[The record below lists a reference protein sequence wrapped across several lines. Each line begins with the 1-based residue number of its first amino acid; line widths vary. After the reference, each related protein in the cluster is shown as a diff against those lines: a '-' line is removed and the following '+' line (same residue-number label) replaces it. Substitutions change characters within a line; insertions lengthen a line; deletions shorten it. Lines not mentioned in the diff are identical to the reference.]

1 MNEQAALNEQPCQID
16 ELAGGD
22 RAHARQLRKDR
33 RRGLAEA
40 MARGVKA
47 AEWAR
52 ENGVAEST
60 AYRWAAK
67 AQVKAAVRE
76 ARRRALEE
84 LVGLSA
90 EDHRW
95 SVDGIKALARDASS
109 EAVRLAAYKSF
120 QLDVFKLVQYAQVH
134 DQMKAIEEKILGR
147 KNAAHGG
154 QGPR

>member
-1 MNEQAALNEQPCQID
+1 
-16 ELAGGD
+16 
-22 RAHARQLRKDR
+22 
-33 RRGLAEA
+33 

-47 AEWAR
+47 VDWAR
-52 ENGVAEST
+52 ENAVPQAT

-67 AQVKAAVRE
+67 PQVKSAMRE
-76 ARRRALEE
+76 ARRRELEE

-90 EDHRW
+90 ENYRW

-134 DQMKAIEEKILGR
+134 DQMKAVEDKILGTGKKR
-147 KNAAHGG
+147 V
-154 QGPR
+154 QVGPVRR